1 MFNIFVDKLSIL
13 NYNTDNHN
21 KYNRK
26 IKKIQWL
33 RRWRNAETNKYG
45 NKDTFRSAYL

>member
-1 MFNIFVDKLSIL
+1 MLDSIG
-13 NYNTDNHN
+13 NQCYNTNNHN

-45 NKDTFRSAYL
+45 NKDTLWSAYL